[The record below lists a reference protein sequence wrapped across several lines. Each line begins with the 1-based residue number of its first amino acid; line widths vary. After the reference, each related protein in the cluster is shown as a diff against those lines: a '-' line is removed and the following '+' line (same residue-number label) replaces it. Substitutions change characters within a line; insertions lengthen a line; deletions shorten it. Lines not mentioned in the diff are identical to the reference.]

1 MTGTE
6 GFGPC
11 SPFFIVRAVKPA
23 LGHYIGA
30 LGFDCRF
37 ATPDEAPFF
46 AIVGRGAAQI
56 FLKAVAEEVGPLP
69 NHERHVWAPWDA
81 FVHVA
86 DPEALAAEFA
96 DRGVAVKQPLGLRDD
111 GLRGFEVAD
120 PDGYVCFFGRPD

>member
-1 MTGTE
+1 MTGSDD
-6 GFGPC
+6 FGPC
-11 SPFFIVRAVKPA
+11 SPFFIVREIPRA
-23 LGHYIGA
+23 LDHYVGA
-30 LGFDCRF
+30 LGFDRRF

-56 FLKAVAEEVGPLP
+56 LLKAVAEELQPLP
-69 NHERHVWAPWDA
+69 NVERHEWAPWDA
-81 FVHVA
+81 FVYVA

-96 DRGVAVKQPLGLRDD
+96 GRGVAFKQPLGLRDD

>member
-6 GFGPC
+6 GIGPC
-11 SPFFIVRAVKPA
+11 APFFIVREVRRA
-23 LGHYIGA
+23 LDHYVGK

-37 ATPDEAPFF
+37 ATREAAPFF
-46 AIVGRGAAQI
+46 AIVGRDAAQI

-81 FVHVA
+81 FVNVA
-86 DPEALAAEFA
+86 DPEALAAEFSG
-96 DRGVAVKQPLGLRDD
+96 RGVAFRQPLGLRDD
-111 GLRGFEVAD
+111 SLRGFEVAD